1 MAGPRVDCSRPRF
14 AYSDDIELST
24 VMAELDLTSY
34 FARIGFAGPSE
45 TTLGTL
51 QALHR
56 LHPAA
61 ITFENLDP
69 LMGRRV
75 SLEIG
80 AVVGKLVD
88 QRRGGYCYEQNMLFA
103 SVLRS
108 LGYSVAALPARV
120 KWGVAEG
127 VVRPRT
133 HMVLR
138 VRLPEGDYL
147 VDVGFG
153 RLTLTAPVRWQPDI
167 EQRTP
172 HGLLRLIRVGDELQL
187 QVRLVDLWAP
197 IYQVSLEEQI
207 PADWEVAN
215 WFSSTHPDSIFTHS
229 LIVARPVG
237 DRIYAL
243 LNHRLS
249 IHHAD
254 GTVER
259 QIAEGPSEL
268 ASLLQ
273 NQFGVSLPEGCEG
286 IIARLAKG

>member
-1 MAGPRVDCSRPRF
+1 MT
-14 AYSDDIELST
+14 ELN
-24 VMAELDLTSY
+24 LTSY
-34 FARIGFAGPSE
+34 FARIAYAGASE
-45 TTLGTL
+45 PTLGTL

-56 LHPAA
+56 LHPSA

-75 SLEIG
+75 SLQLTVIV
-80 AVVGKLVD
+80 AKLID
-88 QRRGGYCYEQNMLFA
+88 QGRGGYCYEHNTLFA

-120 KWGVAEG
+120 KWGVPEG

-138 VRLPEGDYL
+138 VRCAEEDYL
-147 VDVGFG
+147 ADVGFG
-153 RLTLTAPVRWQPDI
+153 RLTLTAPLRWQPDI

-172 HGLLRLIRVGDELQL
+172 HGLHRLMRVGDEIELQI
-187 QVRLVDLWAP
+187 RLAEHWAP
-197 IYQVSLEEQI
+197 IYQVSHQEQI
-207 PADWEVAN
+207 APDWEVAN

-229 LIVARPVG
+229 LIVARPVR

-259 QIAEGPSEL
+259 HTAERPSEIV
-268 ASLLQ
+268 SLLQ
-273 NQFGVSLPEGCEG
+273 GRFGMRLPEGCEG
-286 IIARLAKG
+286 VIARLAND

>member
-1 MAGPRVDCSRPRF
+1 M
-14 AYSDDIELST
+14 T
-24 VMAELDLTSY
+24 ELDLTSY
-34 FARIGFAGPSE
+34 FARIAYAGASE
-45 TTLGTL
+45 PTLGTL

-56 LHPAA
+56 LHPSA

-75 SLEIG
+75 SLELAAIV
-80 AVVGKLVD
+80 AKFID
-88 QRRGGYCYEQNMLFA
+88 QGRGGYCYEHNTLFG
-103 SVLRS
+103 SVLRR
-108 LGYSVAALPARV
+108 LGYSVAELPARV
-120 KWGVAEG
+120 KWGVPQG

-147 VDVGFG
+147 ADVGFG
-153 RLTLTAPVRWQPDI
+153 RLTLTAPLRWQPDI

-172 HGLLRLIRVGDELQL
+172 HCLHRLVRLGEELEL
-187 QVRLVDLWAP
+187 QVRLADHWAP
-197 IYQVSLEEQI
+197 VYQVSLQEQI
-207 PADWEVAN
+207 PPDWGVAN
-215 WFSSTHPDSIFTHS
+215 WFSSTHPDSIFSHS

-249 IHHAD
+249 IHHID

-259 QIAEGPSEL
+259 HTAEGPSEIV
-268 ASLLQ
+268 SLLRSR
-273 NQFGVSLPEGCEG
+273 FGMRLPEGCEG
-286 IIARLAKG
+286 VIARLAND